1 MEKKRTYITT
11 PIYYASGAPMLGNS
25 YTSVAC
31 DVLARYSRL
40 MGKDTYYLTGMDEHG
55 QKIEDSATKVGLDPQ
70 TYVDN
75 IAKETKE
82 LWKNMKISY
91 DGFIRTTDAH
101 HVKVVQD
108 IFEKLLAKGDIYLGS
123 YSGNYCV
130 SCETFFTKSQLGEGD
145 TCPDCGKPTTTV
157 TEESY
162 FLNIKKYANRLLEY
176 IESHPDCI
184 VPKTRL
190 NEVVSFIKGGLEDL
204 CVSRTT
210 LKWGIPI
217 NSNPKHVIYVWIDA
231 LANYLTALGYG
242 TEDDSLYQ
250 KYWLENKKIYQVIG
264 KDILRFHAIYWP
276 IMLMALDIPLNF
288 KLYVHGWI
296 LNRDGKMSKSR
307 GNSVYPMDL
316 VSRYG
321 IDSVR
326 YYLTKELPLG
336 NDGLFGYERFCERYN
351 TELAND
357 LGNLLSR
364 TVAMV
369 DKYFGGIIPN
379 PCTKTAFDEDLL
391 NVANES
397 IKETLANFEGFNLQD
412 AIESTWK
419 LIRRANKY
427 IDETAPWALAKD
439 EAKVGEL
446 KTVMYNLVES
456 LRIIA
461 NLVAPYLV
469 ESAPKMYEALGLTE
483 ELSLVNLKFGKE
495 YNDIKVNKTEPLFK
509 RLDIKAEVEHFEK
522 ITEENMKK
530 AAQQNAPA
538 KVEEPKKEE
547 VLEHISIDDFAKVKL
562 QVGEIIDSKRHENA
576 DKLLVSQIKIGDE
589 VRQIVSGIAKYYDPK
604 DIIGKKVIVVTNLK
618 PVKIRGVE
626 SNGMVLCASNEDDL
640 ELINVLN
647 LPSGSIVR

>member
-1 MEKKRTYITT
+1 MEKKKCYVTT

-25 YTSVAC
+25 YTTVAC
-31 DVLARYSRL
+31 DVFARYSR
-40 MGKDTYYLTGMDEHG
+40 MMNQDTYYLTGMDEHG
-55 QKIEDSATKVGLDPQ
+55 QKIEDSATKVGLDPKA
-70 TYVDN
+70 YVDKV
-75 IAKETKE
+75 ASETKE
-82 LWKNMKISY
+82 LWKNMKITY
-91 DGFIRTTDAH
+91 DGFIRTTDEH

-108 IFEKLLAKGDIYLGS
+108 IFEKLLANGDIYLGE

-130 SCETFFTKSQLGEGD
+130 SCETFFTKTQLGEGD

-162 FLNIKKYANRLLEY
+162 FLNLKKYEKKLLEY
-176 IESHPDCI
+176 IEANPNCI
-184 VPKTRL
+184 VPTTRR
-190 NEVVSFIKGGLEDL
+190 NEVVSFIKSGLEDL

-210 LKWGIPI
+210 LKWGIQI
-217 NSNPKHVIYVWIDA
+217 KSNPKHVIYVWIDA

-242 TEDDSLYQ
+242 TEDDSLYK
-250 KYWLENKKIYQVIG
+250 KYWENNTNIYQVIG

-276 IMLMALDIPLNF
+276 IMLMALGVPLNF

-316 VSRYG
+316 VNRYG

-326 YYLTKELPLG
+326 YYLAKELPLG

-369 DKYFGGIIPN
+369 EKYFDGVIPN
-379 PCTKTAFDEDLL
+379 IGVTTPYDADLV
-391 NVANES
+391 NVLNES
-397 IKETLANFEGFNLQD
+397 IKETLACFDGFNLQD
-412 AIESTWK
+412 AIEATWK

-439 EAKVGEL
+439 ESKKAEL
-446 KTVMYNLVES
+446 QTVMYNLVEV
-456 LRIIA
+456 LRVSA

-469 ESAPKMYEALGLTE
+469 ESAPKMYEALGLND
-483 ELSLVNLKFGKE
+483 ELSFVDLKYGKVYE
-495 YNDIKVNKTEPLFK
+495 NVKVVKTEPLFK
-509 RLDIKAEVEHFEK
+509 RLDIKAEVEFFEQMMA
-522 ITEENMKK
+522 ENMKK
-530 AAQQNAPA
+530 AQA
-538 KVEEPKKEE
+538 KTEVKKEE
-547 VLEHISIDDFAKVKL
+547 VKEPEYISIDDFAKVKL
-562 QVGEIIDSKRHENA
+562 QVGEIVSSKRHENA

-589 VRQIVSGIAKYYDPK
+589 IRQIVSGIAKYYDPA

-626 SNGMVLCASNEDDL
+626 SNGMVLCAADGDEL
-640 ELINVLN
+640 ELINVN
-647 LPSGSIVR
+647 KLPSGSTVR

>member
-1 MEKKRTYITT
+1 MEKKKCYVTT

-25 YTSVAC
+25 YTTVAC
-31 DVLARYSRL
+31 DVFARYSR
-40 MGKDTYYLTGMDEHG
+40 MMNQDTYYLTGMDEHG
-55 QKIEDSATKVGLDPQ
+55 QKIEDSATKVGLDPKA
-70 TYVDN
+70 YVDKV
-75 IAKETKE
+75 ASETKE
-82 LWKNMKISY
+82 LWKNMRITY
-91 DGFIRTTDAH
+91 DGFIRTTDEH

-108 IFEKLLAKGDIYLGS
+108 IFEKLLANGDIYLGE

-130 SCETFFTKSQLGEGD
+130 SCETFFTKTQLGEGD

-162 FLNIKKYANRLLEY
+162 FLNLKKYEKKLLEY
-176 IESHPDCI
+176 IEANPDCI
-184 VPKTRL
+184 VPTTRR
-190 NEVVSFIKGGLEDL
+190 NEVVSFIKSGLEDL

-210 LKWGIPI
+210 LKWGIQI
-217 NSNPKHVIYVWIDA
+217 KSNPKHVIYVWIDA

-242 TEDDSLYQ
+242 TEDDSLYK
-250 KYWLENKKIYQVIG
+250 KYWENNTNIYQVIG

-276 IMLMALDIPLNF
+276 IMLMALGVPLNF

-316 VSRYG
+316 VNRYG

-326 YYLTKELPLG
+326 YYLAKELPLG

-369 DKYFGGIIPN
+369 EKYFDGVIPN
-379 PCTKTAFDEDLL
+379 IGVATPYDADLV
-391 NVANES
+391 NVLNES
-397 IKETLANFEGFNLQD
+397 IKETLACFDGFNLQD
-412 AIESTWK
+412 AIEATWK

-439 EAKVGEL
+439 ESKKAEL
-446 KTVMYNLVES
+446 QTVMYNLVEV
-456 LRIIA
+456 LRVSA

-469 ESAPKMYEALGLTE
+469 ESAPKIYEALGLND
-483 ELSLVNLKFGKE
+483 ELSFVDLKYGKVYE
-495 YNDIKVNKTEPLFK
+495 YVKVVKTEPLFK
-509 RLDIKAEVEHFEK
+509 RLDIKAEVEFFEQMMA
-522 ITEENMKK
+522 ENMKK
-530 AAQQNAPA
+530 AQA
-538 KVEEPKKEE
+538 KTEVKKEKVKE
-547 VLEHISIDDFAKVKL
+547 PEYISIDDFAKVKL
-562 QVGEIIDSKRHENA
+562 QVGEIVSSKRHENA

-589 VRQIVSGIAKYYDPK
+589 IRQIVSGIAKYYDPA

-626 SNGMVLCASNEDDL
+626 SNGMVLCAADGDEL
-640 ELINVLN
+640 ELINVN
-647 LPSGSIVR
+647 KLPSGSTVR

>member
-1 MEKKRTYITT
+1 
-11 PIYYASGAPMLGNS
+11 
-25 YTSVAC
+25 
-31 DVLARYSRL
+31 
-40 MGKDTYYLTGMDEHG
+40 
-55 QKIEDSATKVGLDPQ
+55 
-70 TYVDN
+70 
-75 IAKETKE
+75 
-82 LWKNMKISY
+82 
-91 DGFIRTTDAH
+91 
-101 HVKVVQD
+101 
-108 IFEKLLAKGDIYLGS
+108 
-123 YSGNYCV
+123 
-130 SCETFFTKSQLGEGD
+130 
-145 TCPDCGKPTTTV
+145 
-157 TEESY
+157 
-162 FLNIKKYANRLLEY
+162 
-176 IESHPDCI
+176 
-184 VPKTRL
+184 
-190 NEVVSFIKGGLEDL
+190 
-204 CVSRTT
+204 
-210 LKWGIPI
+210 
-217 NSNPKHVIYVWIDA
+217 
-231 LANYLTALGYG
+231 
-242 TEDDSLYQ
+242 
-250 KYWLENKKIYQVIG
+250 
-264 KDILRFHAIYWP
+264 
-276 IMLMALDIPLNF
+276 MLMALDIPLNF

-369 DKYFGGIIPN
+369 DKYFGGVIPN
-379 PCTKTAFDEDLL
+379 ASKKTLFDEDLI

-397 IKETLANFEGFNLQD
+397 IKETLENFEGFNLQD

-439 EAKVGEL
+439 ESKVEEL

-483 ELSLVNLKFGKE
+483 ELSLVDLKFGKE
-495 YNDIKVNKTEPLFK
+495 YRCVKVNKTEPLFK
-509 RLDIKAEVEHFEK
+509 RLDVKAEVEHFEA
-522 ITEENMKK
+522 ILAENMKK
-530 AAQQNAPA
+530 AQAA
-538 KVEEPKKEE
+538 KDESKKEE
-547 VLEHISIDDFAKVKL
+547 KESKEELISIDDFAKVKL
-562 QVGEIIDSKRHENA
+562 QVGEIVHSKRHENA
-576 DKLLVSQIKIGDE
+576 DKLLVSQIKIGE
-589 VRQIVSGIAKYYDPK
+589 ETRQIVSGIAKFYDPEK
-604 DIIGKKVIVVTNLK
+604 LIGKKVIVVTNLK

-626 SNGMVLCASNEDDL
+626 SFGMVLCAASGEEL
-640 ELINVLN
+640 ELINVEK

>member
-25 YTSVAC
+25 YTTVAC
-31 DVLARYSRL
+31 DALARYSRM
-40 MGKDTYYLTGMDEHG
+40 MGRDTYYLTGMDEHG
-55 QKIEDSATKVGLDPQ
+55 QKIEDSATKVGLDAQ
-70 TYVDN
+70 SYVDK
-75 IAKETKE
+75 IATETKE
-82 LWKNMKISY
+82 LWKNMKIDY
-91 DGFIRTTDAH
+91 NGFIRTTDEH

-130 SCETFFTKSQLGEGD
+130 SCETFFTKTQLGEGD

-176 IESHPDCI
+176 IESNPDCI
-184 VPKTRL
+184 VPRTRM

-210 LKWGIPI
+210 LKWGISI
-217 NSNPKHVIYVWIDA
+217 KSNPKHVIYVWIDA

-242 TEDDSLYQ
+242 TEDEDLYQ
-250 KYWLENKKIYQVIG
+250 KYWVENKNVYQVLG

-316 VSRYG
+316 VNRYG

-336 NDGLFGYERFCERYN
+336 NDGLFGYERFAERYN
-351 TELAND
+351 VELAND
-357 LGNLLSR
+357 LGNLVSR

-369 DKYFGGIIPN
+369 EKYFGGVIPSKEVET
-379 PCTKTAFDEDLL
+379 PFDADLV
-391 NVANES
+391 NVVNEN
-397 IKETLANFEGFNLQD
+397 IKATLENFEGFNLQD
-412 AIESTWK
+412 AIECTWK
-419 LIRRANKY
+419 IIRRANKY

-439 EAKVGEL
+439 ESKVGEL
-446 KTVMYNLVES
+446 KTVMYHLVET
-456 LRIIA
+456 LRVVA

-469 ESAPKMYEALGLTE
+469 ESAPKIYEALGLTE
-483 ELSLVNLKFGKE
+483 DLTFVDLKFGRE
-495 YNDIKVNKTEPLFK
+495 YNNVKVNKIEPLFK
-509 RLDIKAEVEHFEK
+509 RLDIKAEVEYFEQ
-522 ITEENMKK
+522 ITAENMKK
-530 AAQQNAPA
+530 AAAQNA
-538 KVEEPKKEE
+538 KQEEPKKEE
-547 VLEHISIDDFAKVKL
+547 KEELISIDDFAKVKL

-589 VRQIVSGIAKYYDPK
+589 VRQIVSGIAKYYEPK

-626 SNGMVLCASNEDDL
+626 SFGMVLCAASGEEL
-640 ELINVLN
+640 ELINVDK
-647 LPSGSIVR
+647 LPSGSTVR

>member
-25 YTSVAC
+25 YTTVAC
-31 DVLARYSRL
+31 DVLARYSRM
-40 MGKDTYYLTGMDEHG
+40 MGLDTYYLTGMDEHG

-70 TYVDN
+70 SYVDN
-75 IAKETKE
+75 VAKETKE
-82 LWKNMKISY
+82 LWKNMQISY
-91 DGFIRTTDAH
+91 DGFIRTTDKH

-176 IESHPDCI
+176 IEDNPDCI

-210 LKWGIPI
+210 LKWGISI

-242 TEDDSLYQ
+242 TEDEALYQ
-250 KYWLENKKIYQVIG
+250 KYWVENKNVYQVLG

-316 VSRYG
+316 VNRYG

-326 YYLTKELPLG
+326 YYLAKELPLG
-336 NDGLFGYERFCERYN
+336 NDGLFGYERFAERYN
-351 TELAND
+351 NELAND

-369 DKYFGGIIPN
+369 EKYFGGIIPN
-379 PCTKTAFDEDLL
+379 KEVATEFDEDLV
-391 NVANES
+391 NVINEN
-397 IKETLANFEGFNLQD
+397 IKATLENYDGFNLQD
-412 AIESTWK
+412 AIECTWK
-419 LIRRANKY
+419 IIRRANKY
-427 IDETAPWALAKD
+427 IDETAPWVLS
-439 EAKVGEL
+439 KVASREGEL
-446 KTVMYNLVES
+446 KTVMYNLVEA
-456 LRIIA
+456 LRITA

-469 ESAPKMYEALGLTE
+469 ESAPKMLEALGLNE
-483 ELSLVNLKFGKE
+483 ELSYINLAYGKV
-495 YNDIKVNKTEPLFK
+495 YDNVKVNKMEPLFK
-509 RLDIKAEVEHFEK
+509 RLDIKAEVEYFDK
-522 ITEENMKK
+522 LTEENMKK
-530 AAQQNAPA
+530 AQANL
-538 KVEEPKKEE
+538 KKEE
-547 VLEHISIDDFAKVKL
+547 AKLYMDSI
-562 QVGEIIDSKRHENA
+562 
-576 DKLLVSQIKIGDE
+576 IK
-589 VRQIVSGIAKYYDPK
+589 K
-604 DIIGKKVIVVTNLK
+604 DIPDAWLYHGVVK
-618 PVKIRGVE
+618 
-626 SNGMVLCASNEDDL
+626 
-640 ELINVLN
+640 
-647 LPSGSIVR
+647 

>member
-1 MEKKRTYITT
+1 MKKEKCYITT

-25 YTSVAC
+25 YTTVAC
-31 DVLARYSRL
+31 DALARYSRL
-40 MGKDTYYLTGMDEHG
+40 IGQDTYYLTGMDEHG
-55 QKIEDSATKVGLDPQ
+55 QKIEDSATKVGLDPKS
-70 TYVDN
+70 YVDKVAN
-75 IAKETKE
+75 ETKE
-82 LWKNMKISY
+82 LWKNMLITN
-91 DGFIRTTDAH
+91 DGFIRTTDDH

-108 IFEKLLAKGDIYLGS
+108 IFERLLAQGDIYLGE

-130 SCETFFTKSQLGEGD
+130 SCETFFTKTQLGEGD

-162 FLNIKKYANRLLEY
+162 FLNLKKYEKRLLDY
-176 IESHPDCI
+176 IEANPDCI
-184 VPKTRL
+184 VPKTRR
-190 NEVVSFIKGGLEDL
+190 NEVVSFIKSGLEDL

-210 LKWGIPI
+210 LKWGIQI
-217 NSNPKHVIYVWIDA
+217 KSNPKHVIYVWIDA

-242 TEDDSLYQ
+242 TSDDNLYQ
-250 KYWLENKKIYQVIG
+250 KYWKENKKIYQVIG

-369 DKYFGGIIPN
+369 DKYFGGVIPN
-379 PCTKTAFDEDLL
+379 ASKKTLFDEDLI

-397 IKETLANFEGFNLQD
+397 IKETLENFEGFNLQD

-439 EAKVGEL
+439 ESKVEEL

-469 ESAPKMYEALGLTE
+469 ESAPKMYEALGLRE
-483 ELSLVNLKFGKE
+483 ELSLVDLKFGKE
-495 YNDIKVNKTEPLFK
+495 YSFVKVNKTEPLFK
-509 RLDIKAEVEHFEK
+509 RLDVKAEVEHFEA
-522 ITEENMKK
+522 ILAENMKK
-530 AAQQNAPA
+530 AQAALA
-538 KVEEPKKEE
+538 ESKKEE
-547 VLEHISIDDFAKVKL
+547 KESKEELISIDDFAKVKL
-562 QVGEIIDSKRHENA
+562 QVGEIVHSKRHENA
-576 DKLLVSQIKIGDE
+576 DKLLVSQIKIGE
-589 VRQIVSGIAKYYDPK
+589 ETRQIVSGIAKFYDPEK
-604 DIIGKKVIVVTNLK
+604 LIGKKVIVVTNLK

-626 SNGMVLCASNEDDL
+626 SFGMVLCAASGEEL
-640 ELINVLN
+640 ELINVEK

>member
-1 MEKKRTYITT
+1 MEKKNEKCYITT

-31 DVLARYSRL
+31 DVLARYSR
-40 MGKDTYYLTGMDEHG
+40 MMNQDTYYLTGMDEHG
-55 QKIEDSATKVGLDPQ
+55 QKIEDSATKVNQDPQ
-70 TYVDN
+70 SYVDE
-75 IAKETKE
+75 IAKQTKE

-91 DGFIRTTDAH
+91 DGFIRTTDKH

-108 IFEKLLAKGDIYLGS
+108 IFEKLLANGDIYLGQ

-130 SCETFFTKSQLGEGD
+130 SCETFFTKTQLGEGD

-162 FLNIKKYANRLLEY
+162 FLNLKKYEKQLLEY
-176 IESHPDCI
+176 IENNPDCI

-190 NEVVSFIKGGLEDL
+190 NEVVSFIKSGLEDL

-217 NSNPKHVIYVWIDA
+217 TSNPKHVIYVWIDA

-242 TEDDSLYQ
+242 TEDDSLYK

-276 IMLMALDIPLNF
+276 IMLMALGVPLNF

-316 VSRYG
+316 VNRYG
-321 IDSVR
+321 VDSVR

-336 NDGLFGYERFCERYN
+336 NDGLFGYERFAERYN
-351 TELAND
+351 VELAND

-369 DKYFGGIIPN
+369 EKYFGGIVPSKGEA
-379 PCTKTAFDEDLL
+379 TEFDEDLE
-391 NVANES
+391 NV
-397 IKETLANFEGFNLQD
+397 IKENIKATLDNFESFNLQD
-412 AIESTWK
+412 AIEATWK
-419 LIRRANKY
+419 IIRRANKY

-439 EAKVGEL
+439 ENATSKL
-446 KTVMYNLVES
+446 QTVMYNLVEA
-456 LRIIA
+456 LRISA

-469 ESAPKMYEALGLTE
+469 ESAPKIYESLGLNE
-483 ELSLVNLKFGKE
+483 ELSFVNLEYGKV
-495 YNDIKVNKTEPLFK
+495 YDNVKVKKMDALFK
-509 RLDIKAEVEHFEK
+509 RLDIKEEVAYFEQKVAEA
-522 ITEENMKK
+522 MKK
-530 AAQQNAPA
+530 I
-538 KVEEPKKEE
+538 EETKKQAEKTKE
-547 VLEHISIDDFAKVKL
+547 PEKQMISIDDFAKVELK
-562 QVGEIIDSKRHENA
+562 VGEIIESKRHENA
-576 DKLLVSQIKIGDE
+576 EKLLVSQIKIGDE
-589 VRQIVSGIAKYYDPK
+589 TRQIVSGIAKFYDPSTL
-604 DIIGKKVIVVTNLK
+604 IGKKVIVVTNLK

-626 SNGMVLCASNEDDL
+626 SNGMVLCAANGEEL
-640 ELINVLN
+640 ELINIEK
-647 LPSGSIVR
+647 LPSGSVVR